1 MVAITVA
8 AFVADWLLTVAG
20 ARAYVAVRD
29 RWSVEG
35 SYEMNPSWVAS
46 VESGRWVTLRVVAVA
61 GLVALLLGG
70 VWLAG
75 TYLEDLYPTDSGIA
89 VMFFSLGAGALL
101 LVQAP
106 TLMNHVRNLTQF
118 RSMSDPTAVTGQL
131 RVSRWLALSQV
142 SWIYLDFAVLWLLLW
157 VVSLQAFF
165 LGGVIGSLVVG
176 LRFRRLAD
184 EARRARQIPTAA
196 GTVSEFPR
204 FPPAT

>member
-1 MVAITVA
+1 MIDQRLFDWAPLVVAVTVA

-35 SYEMNPSWVAS
+35 SYEMNPSWMSS
-46 VESGRWVTLRVVAVA
+46 VESGRLLTVRVLAVA
-61 GLVALLLGG
+61 GLVVMLLGG

-118 RSMSDPTAVTGQL
+118 RAMSDPTAVIGQL
-131 RVSRWLALSQV
+131 RVSRWLTLSQV
-142 SWIYLDFAVLWLLLW
+142 AWIYLDFAVLWLLL
-157 VVSLQAFF
+157 
-165 LGGVIGSLVVG
+165 
-176 LRFRRLAD
+176 
-184 EARRARQIPTAA
+184 
-196 GTVSEFPR
+196 
-204 FPPAT
+204 